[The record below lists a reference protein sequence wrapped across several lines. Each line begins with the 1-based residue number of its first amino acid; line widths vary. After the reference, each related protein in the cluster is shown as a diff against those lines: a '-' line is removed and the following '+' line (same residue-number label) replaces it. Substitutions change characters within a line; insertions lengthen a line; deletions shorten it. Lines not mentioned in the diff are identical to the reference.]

1 MPMPKLPKPSQ
12 MTPEERNQELVEIFA
27 RALARIKFP
36 IPEQATSPVENQE
49 QSTKETL
56 CKQN

>member
-1 MPMPKLPKPSQ
+1 MPKLPKPSQ

-27 RALARIKFP
+27 RALARIHFP
-36 IPEQATSPVENQE
+36 IPEQATSQVENQE